1 MIFFTKWM
9 QQKALN
15 FSGLICLVVQNS
27 WHSFSM
33 ITRNEWNECLLCPSF
48 LVDFEWQWGGA
59 GFFQVPAP
67 AFYQSQCCQR
77 LLFIRQQNIKRS
89 FNLQFAQQ
97 ILGRGRFQQ
106 YLRKWRNGT
115 CNLEG
120 DIFCF
125 NSPPCNKDEIFGGE
139 ECFLLLNYRMS
150 TDAIIII

>member
-1 MIFFTKWM
+1 MIFFYEMDATKSLKFQWID
-9 QQKALN
+9 LS
-15 FSGLICLVVQNS
+15 SGANS

-59 GFFQVPAP
+59 GIFQVPAP

-125 NSPPCNKDEIFGGE
+125 NSPPCNEDEIFGGE
-139 ECFLLLNYRMS
+139 EFF
-150 TDAIIII
+150 